1 MMART
6 EKDFLNTFETY
17 IKVTKDRLKDG
28 RIIDAYDELS
38 IMQTMVA
45 QRIAEVEGKAVWVTM
60 DPRVTDLGEIAE
72 ECKKIFIDTN
82 KSAFIQQAQRV
93 SEAEFERCANEIANE
108 VIEEEPQYDRYY
120 DGKSI
125 EPEEDFGAEM
135 LKKLTE

>member
-1 MMART
+1 MART

-38 IMQTMVA
+38 VMQTMVA

-60 DPRVTDLGEIAE
+60 DPRVTDLDALAE
-72 ECKKIFIDTN
+72 ESRKVWDK
-82 KSAFIQQAQRV
+82 A
-93 SEAEFERCANEIANE
+93 EANRCADEIANE

-125 EPEEDFGAEM
+125 EPKEDLGARI

>member
-1 MMART
+1 MART

-38 IMQTMVA
+38 VMQTMVA

-60 DPRVTDLGEIAE
+60 DPRVTDLDALAE
-72 ECKKIFIDTN
+72 ESRKVWDK
-82 KSAFIQQAQRV
+82 A
-93 SEAEFERCANEIANE
+93 EANRCANEIANE

-120 DGKSI
+120 DGKRI
-125 EPEEDFGAEM
+125 EPKEDFGAQM